1 MYYKEFL
8 TSLVLSAFSIT
19 CKIFLIL
26 SIYITTFFYFF
37 IIFFY
42 FLLFFINFL
51 LLFIYLF
58 YFYYFFFLFFYFQF
72 SLFNFAYL
80 FILYFYFILC
90 NPCLRKFLPF
100 NILLY
105 FWLFLKLKLTFSFHT
120 EFVSLI
126 NLIVG

>member
-37 IIFFY
+37 IIFFIFYY
-42 FLLFFINFL
+42 FLVIFYYY
-51 LLFIYLF
+51 LFIYF
-58 YFYYFFFLFFYFQF
+58 IFTTFFFLFFYFQF